1 MALRPEERAWLT
13 GVQADMMTAAGKA
26 EVYAGAM
33 RMYLDDF
40 PTWRWWRVARRI
52 GRRRAYR
59 RAERLYWLYDEEV
72 SRCEALISGWLNV
85 HEVTAGQSRGPIMTP
100 LHPQG

>member
-1 MALRPEERAWLT
+1 MALLPEERAWLT
-13 GVQADMMTAAGKA
+13 GVQSDMMTAAGKA

-33 RMYLDDF
+33 RAYLDS
-40 PTWRWWRVARRI
+40 TTSWWRLIRRYRK
-52 GRRRAYR
+52 RRGYR
-59 RAERLYWLYDEEV
+59 RAERLYWIYDDEV
-72 SRCEALISGWLNV
+72 ARCASLIAGWLSV